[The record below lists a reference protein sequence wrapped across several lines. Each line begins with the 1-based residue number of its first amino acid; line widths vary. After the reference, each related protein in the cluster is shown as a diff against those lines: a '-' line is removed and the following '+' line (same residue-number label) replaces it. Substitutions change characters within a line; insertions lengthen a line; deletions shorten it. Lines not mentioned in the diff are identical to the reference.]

1 MSMRIVGG
9 GGSWLKM
16 ATRVAWTLVLLVLV
30 LLVAMAVAV
39 RFEPGHAFVMRR
51 LSAAVGMPLT
61 AERTRIVWPYRL
73 EAERVQSVEQASSGV
88 PLLWIRT
95 LREGRSLDRGWCLE
109 GEALKLVL
117 DEGLAEGDGLF
128 SGLADWQGD
137 AAGLHMALG
146 RLRVKDRLTLRES
159 SITWLVPDGQPTAFV
174 EGLTF
179 RLAPAKIPEYDLVS
193 VGIDF
198 SRAEGPG
205 LLGSGERSW
214 RWLSGER
221 VPFVDLLH
229 PAAGELASVTASVPP
244 CALLCDTC
252 PGDRSGEAVPA
263 PVPTLPAVPLVDPS
277 MLPAV
282 QPVVQP
288 VAEPASE
295 PVTLDEPAVP
305 ATTNQLSE
313 VSL

>member
-9 GGSWLKM
+9 SGSWLKM
-16 ATRVAWTLVLLVLV
+16 AARVAWTLVLLVLV
-30 LLVAMAVAV
+30 VLVALAVWV
-39 RFEPGHAFVMRR
+39 RFESGRDFAMRR
-51 LSAAVGMPLT
+51 LSAAVEMPLT

-73 EAERVQSVEQASSGV
+73 EAERVQSVEQASIGV

-95 LREGRSLDRGWCLE
+95 LRVGRSLDLGWCLE

-117 DEGLAEGDGLF
+117 DEGLAEKDGLF
-128 SGLADWQGD
+128 SRLAAWQGD

-146 RLRVKDRLTLRES
+146 RLRVKDRLRLRES
-159 SITWLVPDGQPTAFV
+159 SLTWLAADGQPAAFV
-174 EGLTF
+174 EGLIF
-179 RLAPAKIPEYDLVS
+179 RLAPAKIPEYRLVS

-221 VPFVDLLH
+221 VPFVDLLR

-244 CALLCDTC
+244 CAPPCDAC
-252 PGDRSGEAVPA
+252 PCDLSSEAVPA
-263 PVPTLPAVPLVDPS
+263 PVPTLPAVPLVEPV
-277 MLPAV
+277 AE
-282 QPVVQP
+282 PVVQP
-288 VAEPASE
+288 LAEPAPE
-295 PVTLDEPAVP
+295 PVTLDQPAVP
-305 ATTNQLSE
+305 ATTNQLLE